1 MSFPDKISANLTN
14 AGRTVSQSLKN
25 FSDATSLQK
34 EMSAEKRNIKAKF
47 YEIGQLYYEMF
58 KDDPGADFF
67 EQVESITNSQIRIEE
82 LEAQIAE
89 VKERKP
95 ELVQIPSTPKVKPS
109 AMVCMQCGSTYDT
122 THTFCANCGQK
133 LTPQYPTPEAAAAA
147 PAQTA
152 EDVQNCSTAENA
164 EVAEPAPQKPSLTKP
179 ADIVLPKNA
188 EETAAKRFCTCCGA
202 PAAADSTFCAMCGT
216 KLADV

>member
-1 MSFPDKISANLTN
+1 MSITDKISANLTN
-14 AGRTVSQSLKN
+14 AGRTVSQSLRN
-25 FSDATSLQK
+25 FSDTTSLQK
-34 EMSAEKRNIKAKF
+34 EVSAEKRNIKAKY

-58 KDDPGADFF
+58 KDDPGADLF

-89 VKERKP
+89 VRERKP
-95 ELVQIPSTPKVKPS
+95 DLVQIPSTPKVKPS

-147 PAQTA
+147 PVQTA
-152 EDVQNCSTAENA
+152 EDVQTRSAADTAEYS
-164 EVAEPAPQKPSLTKP
+164 EPEPQKPSLTKP
-179 ADIVLPKNA
+179 ADIILPKSS
-188 EETAAKRFCTCCGA
+188 EGAATSVKRFCTSCGA
-202 PAAADSTFCAMCGT
+202 PAAADSAFCAMCGT
-216 KLADV
+216 KLQ

>member
-1 MSFPDKISANLTN
+1 
-14 AGRTVSQSLKN
+14 
-25 FSDATSLQK
+25 
-34 EMSAEKRNIKAKF
+34 
-47 YEIGQLYYEMF
+47 MF
-58 KDDPGADFF
+58 KDDPGADLF

-152 EDVQNCSTAENA
+152 EDVQTRSTAEDP
-164 EVAEPAPQKPSLTKP
+164 EIAEPVAQKPSLTKP
-179 ADIVLPKNA
+179 ADIILPKTSEGTIA
-188 EETAAKRFCTCCGA
+188 SGKRFCTCCGA
-202 PAAADSTFCAMCGT
+202 PAAADSAFCAMCGT
-216 KLADV
+216 KLQ

>member
-1 MSFPDKISANLTN
+1 MSITDKISANLTN
-14 AGRTVSQSLKN
+14 AGRTVSQSLRN
-25 FSDATSLQK
+25 FSDTTSLQK
-34 EMSAEKRNIKAKF
+34 EVSAEKRNIKAKF

-82 LEAQIAE
+82 IEAEIQE

-122 THTFCANCGQK
+122 SHTFCANCGQK

-152 EDVQNCSTAENA
+152 EDVQTRSAAENT
-164 EVAEPAPQKPSLTKP
+164 EVAAPAVQKPSLTKP
-179 ADIVLPKNA
+179 ADIILPKA
-188 EETAAKRFCTCCGA
+188 SEETEAPAKRFCTCCGA
-202 PAAADSTFCAMCGT
+202 PAAADSAFCAMCGT
-216 KLADV
+216 KLQ

>member
-34 EMSAEKRNIKAKF
+34 DIAAEKRNIKTKF

-95 ELVQIPSTPKVKPS
+95 DLVQIPSTPKVKPS

-133 LTPQYPTPEAAAAA
+133 LTPQYPTAEAAAAA

-152 EDVQNCSTAENA
+152 EDVQTRSTAAENA
-164 EVAEPAPQKPSLTKP
+164 EVAEPVAQKPSLTKP
-179 ADIVLPKNA
+179 ADIVLPNTS
-188 EETAAKRFCTCCGA
+188 EEAAAAKRFCTCCGA
-202 PAAADSTFCAMCGT
+202 PAAADSAFCAMCGT
-216 KLADV
+216 KLQ

>member
-25 FSDATSLQK
+25 FTDASTMQK
-34 EMSAEKRNIKAKF
+34 EISAEKRNIKTKL

-67 EQVESITNSQIRIEE
+67 EQVESITNSQARIDE
-82 LEAQIAE
+82 LEVQIQE

-95 ELVQIPSTPKVKPS
+95 ELVQIPSTAKVKPS
-109 AMVCMQCGSTYDT
+109 AMVCMQCGSTFDT
-122 THTFCANCGQK
+122 SQTFCANCGTK
-133 LTPQYPTPEAAAAA
+133 LTAQYPTPAAAAAA

-152 EDVQNCSTAENA
+152 EDVQSRTVGENV
-164 EVAEPAPQKPSLTKP
+164 EVSEATPQQPSLTKP
-179 ADIVLPKNA
+179 ADIVLPKPEA
-188 EETAAKRFCTCCGA
+188 PATGKRFCTSCGA
-202 PAAADSTFCAMCGT
+202 PAAADSSFCAMCGN
-216 KLADV
+216 KLQ

>member
-1 MSFPDKISANLTN
+1 MSFPDKLSANLTN

-25 FSDATSLQK
+25 FSDANSLQK
-34 EMSAEKRNIKAKF
+34 EIAAEKRSIKTKL

-67 EQVESITNSQIRIEE
+67 EQVEMITNAQLRIDE
-82 LEAQIAE
+82 LEAEILE

-95 ELVQIPSTPKVKPS
+95 DLVQIPSTPKSKPS

-122 THTFCANCGQK
+122 THTFCASCGQK
-133 LTPQYPTPEAAAAA
+133 LTPQYPTPAAAAAA

-152 EDVQNCSTAENA
+152 EDVQNRSVADAANV
-164 EVAEPAPQKPSLTKP
+164 EVAEPTAQQPSLTKP
-179 ADIVLPKNA
+179 ADIVLPNA
-188 EETAAKRFCTCCGA
+188 EAPAKRFCTSCGA
-202 PAAADSTFCAMCGT
+202 PAAADSAFCAQCGT
-216 KLADV
+216 KLQ